1 MTFTLESF
9 QLNDLLMRDL
19 PSISSSKRQ
28 STHAPENATLNSNIT
43 ALESSDDLTNGLL
56 PFVDNQCTF
65 TASTIIYNTFLSQP
79 TFLDVCHKET
89 HPTSAEIQQ
98 LDHYRFDQDLKL
110 QSNAAAIPIAEIQPI
125 PMIRT
130 PDLCSVYTN
139 NSYSP
144 SFHMPAVLNEF
155 DALEFNTL
163 LLSQQQQIQEEICPN
178 FYQVQQQESLM
189 VSPLS
194 QFEIMH
200 SSSNSPMLMEDYH
213 CYSGTPPVQ
222 SPSVSLSNSSSAHT
236 STVATTSANTA
247 LGTLASSKPRY
258 DCLECH
264 KDFGRPQDLNRHHQ
278 SRHSEEKRYRCNCC
292 DRPFA
297 RKDALK
303 RHEKSKKGDRQRK
316 RIQQGDYSNSQKAL
330 KTMSH

>member
-1 MTFTLESF
+1 MTFTSKSF
-9 QLNDLLMRDL
+9 QLDDLMMRDTPSL
-19 PSISSSKRQ
+19 PSLKRQ
-28 STHAPENATLNSNIT
+28 STHTSENTSLDIIVS

-56 PFVDNQCTF
+56 PFIDNQCTF
-65 TASTIIYNTFLSQP
+65 TTSTTICNAFLDQP
-79 TFLDVCHKET
+79 SFLDVCRKENYSV
-89 HPTSAEIQQ
+89 SAGVQQ
-98 LDHYRFDQDLKL
+98 LDQYLFEQDYKT
-110 QSNAAAIPIAEIQPI
+110 QSSVATNATTEIQPI

-144 SFHMPAVLNEF
+144 SFHVPAVLNEF

-163 LLSQQQQIQEEICPN
+163 LLSQQQQIQEELCPN
-178 FYQVQQQESLM
+178 LYRVQQQASLL

-194 QFEIMH
+194 PFDMMH
-200 SSSNSPMLMEDYH
+200 SPPNSSILVEDYN
-213 CYSGTPPVQ
+213 CYNGPPLAQ

-236 STVATTSANTA
+236 STAATTPGSTTA
-247 LGTLASSKPRY
+247 TILTSSKPRY

-278 SRHSEEKRYRCNCC
+278 SRHSEEKRYRCDCC

-303 RHEKSKKGDRQRK
+303 RHEKSKKGDRQR
-316 RIQQGDYSNSQKAL
+316 RRNQQK
-330 KTMSH
+330 MIIH